1 MLTLCSYKKKP
12 WEKMVNSSNEDLV
25 DERAFDL
32 LTRMLTI
39 DHTQRITSQEALQH
53 RYFEGLS

>member
-1 MLTLCSYKKKP
+1 
-12 WEKMVNSSNEDLV
+12 MVNSSNEDLV

-39 DHTQRITSQEALQH
+39 DHT
-53 RYFEGLS
+53 